1 MKQDGKTITTNV
13 KQIFTCWGRALHGG
27 HQTVMINGQVTIS
40 LDYVVLLCACVE
52 IDPRMLMFLRRFS
65 MGNAVL
71 ECKNIKHFPCGAL
84 TCARKL

>member
-13 KQIFTCWGRALHGG
+13 KQIFTCWGGALHGG

-52 IDPRMLMFLRRFS
+52 IGPRIWMFLCRFS

-71 ECKNIKHFPCGAL
+71 ECKTSKSLPA
-84 TCARKL
+84 AR